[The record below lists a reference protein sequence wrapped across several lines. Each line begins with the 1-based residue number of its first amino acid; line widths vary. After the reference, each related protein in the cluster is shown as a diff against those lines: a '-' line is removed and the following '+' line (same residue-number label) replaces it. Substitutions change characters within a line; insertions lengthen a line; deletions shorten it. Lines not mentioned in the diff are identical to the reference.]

1 MKLSLDIKT
10 SLSQTLT
17 PQQIQYLKL
26 LQLPVIQLEQHL
38 RQEIEQNPMLEEFDE
53 SEIENEIPSS
63 PVNEDLNLFENEPI
77 ALVNN
82 YSNDENKPEYQDNE
96 YQDTGNTIDEQNDP
110 FDFYNMIWQDDS
122 EFLPSNS
129 NNSDDDDSEPFQIK
143 SQSSFIEE
151 LYGQLSLFDLTEEEL
166 LAADYIIGNIDDD
179 GYLRRDLKEILNE
192 TNSHIA
198 ELNFNV
204 QHSLY
209 IKQNEKKDN
218 NSINPALKYALTSE
232 SLELL
237 SYAEKLISDDYV
249 FDQELAN
256 RPFRLNG
263 GESQIKILKHIS
275 YETAEKLLSII
286 QKLDPPGIGSRSI
299 QECLIAQCMAFA
311 NPSYEQKLALEIL
324 ENAYEAFIKKH
335 FHIILKQYN
344 INEDTLRSVLDEIKK
359 LNPKPGGGD
368 FHSELNTVIP
378 DFVVEQEEDTNE
390 LIISVNDSRMPQ
402 LKLSKAYEV
411 MKKEAKAKAFN
422 KETKHWIRN
431 KFDDAKFLIQAI
443 RQRKNTMLKVMTA
456 ISGLQ
461 KEFFTEGVTSIR
473 PMIYKD
479 VSENTGLD
487 ISTVCRIVNG
497 KYVQTEFGTFELKYF
512 FSEALPNDDGEDIS
526 TTVIKQILKDMID
539 QEPKGKP
546 YSDDKLAAFLKEKKY
561 NVARRTVAKYRE
573 QLKIPV
579 ARLRKEL

>member
-1 MKLSLDIKT
+1 MNLSLNIKT

-26 LQLPVIQLEQHL
+26 LQLPIIQLEQHL
-38 RQEIEQNPMLEEFDE
+38 RQEIEQNPMLEEFDD
-53 SEIENEIPSS
+53 SEIEIEIPAS

-77 ALVNN
+77 APIAN
-82 YSNDENKPEYQDNE
+82 YSNDEVKPDFYDNDYQEASISID
-96 YQDTGNTIDEQNDP
+96 DTSDP
-110 FDFYNMIWQDDS
+110 FEFYNMIWQDDS
-122 EFLPSNS
+122 EFMPAGQG
-129 NNSDDDDSEPFQIK
+129 NNDDDDSEPFQIK
-143 SQSSFIEE
+143 SQSSFVEE
-151 LYGQLSLFDLTEEEL
+151 LFGQLSLFDLTEEEL
-166 LAADYIIGNIDDD
+166 IAADYIIGNIDED
-179 GYLRRDLKEILNE
+179 GYLRRDLKEIVNE

-204 QHSLY
+204 QHDLY
-209 IKQNEKKDN
+209 LKQNEKRSDDGK
-218 NSINPALKYALTSE
+218 NPALKYALTSE

-237 SYAEKLISDDYV
+237 NYAEKLKSDEFV
-249 FDQELAN
+249 FDNELAK

-263 GESQIKILKHIS
+263 TASDIKILKHIT
-275 YETAEKLLSII
+275 YETAEKLLSMI
-286 QKLDPPGIGSRSI
+286 QKLDPPGIGSRNI
-299 QECLIAQCMAFA
+299 QECLIAQCRAYA

-324 ENAYEAFIKKH
+324 ENSYDAFIKKH
-335 FHIILKQYN
+335 YHIILKQYN
-344 INEDTLRSVLDEIKK
+344 INEDTLRNILDEIKK

-378 DFVVEQEEDTNE
+378 DFVVEKEEETNE

-411 MKKEAKAKAFN
+411 MKKEAKAKQFN
-422 KETKHWIRN
+422 KETKQWIRN

-443 RQRKNTMLKVMTA
+443 RQRKNTMLKVITA
-456 ISGLQ
+456 IAGLQ
-461 KEFFTEGVTSIR
+461 RDFFDEGITSIK

-479 VSENTGLD
+479 VAENTGLD

-497 KYVQTEFGTFELKYF
+497 KYVQTEFGTYELKYF

-526 TTVIKQILKDMID
+526 TTVIKQILKEMID
-539 QEPKGKP
+539 QEPKDKP

-579 ARLRKEL
+579 ARLRKEI